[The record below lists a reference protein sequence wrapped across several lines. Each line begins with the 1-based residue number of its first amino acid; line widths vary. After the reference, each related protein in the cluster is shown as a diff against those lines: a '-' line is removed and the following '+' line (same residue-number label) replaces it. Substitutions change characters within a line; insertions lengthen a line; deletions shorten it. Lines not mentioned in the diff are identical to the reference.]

1 MFFILS
7 QVWDKEIKIKN
18 SIKYNS
24 IQYFIQEIQIII
36 TTEIPL
42 EMEIVRLSLY
52 VTIPILNKK
61 CK

>member
-7 QVWDKEIKIKN
+7 QMWDKEIKIKN

-24 IQYFIQEIQIII
+24 IQYFIQEIRIII

-52 VTIPILNKK
+52 VTIPINKK

>member
-7 QVWDKEIKIKN
+7 QVWDKEIKIKS

-24 IQYFIQEIQIII
+24 IQYLIQEIQIII

-42 EMEIVRLSLY
+42 EMEIMRLSLY
-52 VTIPILNKK
+52 VTIPINKK
-61 CK
+61 FK

>member
-42 EMEIVRLSLY
+42 GNHEVIS
-52 VTIPILNKK
+52 ICDNSHK
-61 CK
+61 